1 MVETAC
7 VWLGFKQLLVKAVCM
22 WWASGSP
29 FTPPIQ
35 PSNPSQSHKF
45 FFSLLFYSLSG
56 SPTVPLNPAVPGD
69 FISHGHCNE
78 ILVPPV
84 AQTCGLLLV
93 IIMAV
98 GWATHWWVTAS
109 TALYTVAWRV
119 PPPLGRYSWTWEW
132 SHHMLT
138 LEFSYGVLWV
148 IYAGLFSLSHIA
160 LDFLRFK
167 FKPPFLSMLWHS
179 HRFIF
184 ISEDLIRSVLSH
196 QTD

>member
-119 PPPLGRYSWTWEW
+119 PPPLGRYSWTWHQWGVRRMESPYAYIRIQLW
-132 SHHMLT
+132 ST
-138 LEFSYGVLWV
+138 LSYLC
-148 IYAGLFSLSHIA
+148 
-160 LDFLRFK
+160 RF
-167 FKPPFLSMLWHS
+167 
-179 HRFIF
+179 
-184 ISEDLIRSVLSH
+184 VLSFSH
-196 QTD
+196 SIGFSKV

>member
-22 WWASGSP
+22 FLMSLRKPLYASYPTIKP
-29 FTPPIQ
+29 FTE
-35 PSNPSQSHKF
+35 SQILF
-45 FFSLLFYSLSG
+45 FLLFYSLSG

-119 PPPLGRYSWTWEW
+119 PPPLGRYSWTWHQWGVRRMDSPYAYIRIQLW
-132 SHHMLT
+132 ST
-138 LEFSYGVLWV
+138 LSYLW
-148 IYAGLFSLSHIA
+148 
-160 LDFLRFK
+160 RF
-167 FKPPFLSMLWHS
+167 
-179 HRFIF
+179 
-184 ISEDLIRSVLSH
+184 VLSFSH
-196 QTD
+196 SIGFSKV